1 MMIHSR
7 TQISQQ
13 KTFGLYNPLSGHP
26 VGRSLLPDDSQNSY
40 TKIVTTL
47 HCLSHTEA
55 LLSSSLPPVSV
66 RVSTRVCLGKVF
78 IHTI

>member
-13 KTFGLYNPLSGHP
+13 KTVGLYNPLRGHP
-26 VGRSLLPDDSQNSY
+26 VGRSRLPDDSQN
-40 TKIVTTL
+40 
-47 HCLSHTEA
+47 
-55 LLSSSLPPVSV
+55 SSSLPPVSV
-66 RVSTRVCLGKVF
+66 RVSTRVCLGEVF